1 MNHKIIGRTLVFI
14 FLLLATSVVM
24 AGDPMKGRSLYENR
38 CAGCHGPDGIPQVA
52 GIPNFKMGEGLM
64 KPDQQLLTFIQ
75 NGKGVMPGFKG
86 VISDTEIRDIIA
98 HVRTFF

>member
-1 MNHKIIGRTLVFI
+1 MNHILIGRSLI
-14 FLLLATSVVM
+14 FVLLLLAASAVI

-38 CAGCHGPDGIPQVA
+38 CAGCHGAEGSPQVA
-52 GIPNFKMGEGLM
+52 GIPNFKMGAGLM

-86 VISDTEIRDIIA
+86 ILTDAEIRDVIA
-98 HVRTFF
+98 HIRTFF